1 MKYTALIYGLLLFLC
16 SACGQ
21 KTEVTSPDGKNK
33 LVLMLDESGSL
44 YYQIFSGIKQSFFC
58 NRLVDK
64 T

>member
-44 YYQIFSGIKQSFFC
+44 YYQIFSGK
-58 NRLVDK
+58 NEVVNK
-64 T
+64 